1 MYIQT
6 CPPFPSY
13 PRDPCLEPY
22 EEESSDLLLLGCVY
36 ATISAANFPPEFPR
50 RKLSKWTCNSCYRHS
65 WWKLARVT
73 PLYNVQ
79 RARTTYACYER
90 QLLIVAR
97 PSLALHRVLPPLP
110 LLHYF
115 FFFFS
120 LLISFHPSRF
130 SYSPSSTRSP
140 NLRYVPILRDSRSSY
155 WRFKSLR
162 NCVRQ
167 RERDRGEKPVESLK
181 RERRYESTAVS
192 RNERRRIGKPDAVGA
207 TTLDAD
213 DSQTLSSQLSDDSC
227 DNKRGTRV
235 SEPEG
240 APLRL
245 SFSKLRKPINSR
257 PFFPLINFLPARRGR
272 ERK

>member
-1 MYIQT
+1 MDVQQLLPSLLMETGTRYSSIQRST
-6 CPPFPSY
+6 STY
-13 PRDPCLEPY
+13 DLCL
-22 EEESSDLLLLGCVY
+22 L
-36 ATISAANFPPEFPR
+36 
-50 RKLSKWTCNSCYRHS
+50 
-65 WWKLARVT
+65 
-73 PLYNVQ
+73 
-79 RARTTYACYER
+79 RTTVIDCCTP
-90 QLLIVAR
+90 V
-97 PSLALHRVLPPLP
+97 PGLAPGLAATSTPPL
-110 LLHYF
+110 F
-115 FFFFS
+115 FLFFS

-213 DSQTLSSQLSDDSC
+213 DSQTLSSQLLDDSC

>member
-1 MYIQT
+1 MKRYAFYGCHVCSGKVLIDRQLCFKLRVCACTPIRAYIYMYIYIYRLYIYMYIQT

-115 FFFFS
+115 FFFFPS
-120 LLISFHPSRF
+120 L
-130 SYSPSSTRSP
+130 
-140 NLRYVPILRDSRSSY
+140 SRSIRPVSLIPLLQHVLPISDTFLSY
-155 WRFKSLR
+155 AILVPRIGDL
-162 NCVRQ
+162 N
-167 RERDRGEKPVESLK
+167 
-181 RERRYESTAVS
+181 RYETAWDKEREIEE
-192 RNERRRIGKPDAVGA
+192 RN
-207 TTLDAD
+207 
-213 DSQTLSSQLSDDSC
+213 LS
-227 DNKRGTRV
+227 KV
-235 SEPEG
+235 
-240 APLRL
+240 
-245 SFSKLRKPINSR
+245 
-257 PFFPLINFLPARRGR
+257 
-272 ERK
+272 

>member
-1 MYIQT
+1 MDVQQLLPSLLMETGTRYSSIQRST
-6 CPPFPSY
+6 STY
-13 PRDPCLEPY
+13 DLCL
-22 EEESSDLLLLGCVY
+22 L
-36 ATISAANFPPEFPR
+36 
-50 RKLSKWTCNSCYRHS
+50 
-65 WWKLARVT
+65 
-73 PLYNVQ
+73 
-79 RARTTYACYER
+79 RTTVIDCCTP
-90 QLLIVAR
+90 V
-97 PSLALHRVLPPLP
+97 PGLAPGLAATSTPPL
-110 LLHYF
+110 F
-115 FFFFS
+115 FLFFS

-130 SYSPSSTRSP
+130 SYSPSSTRQSP
-140 NLRYVPILRDSRSSY
+140 IRSYPTRCSSY

>member
-1 MYIQT
+1 M
-6 CPPFPSY
+6 
-13 PRDPCLEPY
+13 
-22 EEESSDLLLLGCVY
+22 
-36 ATISAANFPPEFPR
+36 
-50 RKLSKWTCNSCYRHS
+50 
-65 WWKLARVT
+65 
-73 PLYNVQ
+73 
-79 RARTTYACYER
+79 
-90 QLLIVAR
+90 IVAR

-115 FFFFS
+115 FFFFPS
-120 LLISFHPSRF
+120 LSRSIRPVSLIPLLQHA
-130 SYSPSSTRSP
+130 